1 MNGTIELNVTG
12 MRCEHCARAIVQAI
26 RAGDPGA
33 EVSVDLAG
41 GIVRADTRQLRET
54 LVSLIEEE
62 GYGVTR

>member
-1 MNGTIELNVTG
+1 